1 MTAYQTTKTCSD
13 NTYTSYAGVL
23 ETKANRLR
31 AARARTLGCRAR
43 TMPVVDSTYYALLGV
58 STDASAAQIR
68 KAYYQRARSC
78 HPDKFPGDSL
88 KE

>member
-1 MTAYQTTKTCSD
+1 
-13 NTYTSYAGVL
+13 
-23 ETKANRLR
+23 
-31 AARARTLGCRAR
+31 
-43 TMPVVDSTYYALLGV
+43 MPVVDSTYYALLGV

>member
-1 MTAYQTTKTCSD
+1 MEFLHVLYR
-13 NTYTSYAGVL
+13 GL
-23 ETKANRLR
+23 ETSQSQR
-31 AARARTLGCRAR
+31 RARTLGCRAR